1 MNIFIGS
8 FRKGKVLK
16 AIRMG
21 KWKGYLSNIKN
32 GNRCVELYD
41 LETDP
46 QEQYNL
52 SSIYP
57 NVVKE
62 IEKKMKKAHTESPV
76 TNYKLLNYRK
86 YEKMEFITCIGFTF
100 CCM

>member
-8 FRKGKVLK
+8 FRKGKVRKLS
-16 AIRMG
+16 AWENG
-21 KWKGYLSNIKN
+21 KDIFLNIKN

-62 IEKKMKKAHTESPV
+62 IEKKMKKGSYGIPC
-76 TNYKLLNYRK
+76 Y
-86 YEKMEFITCIGFTF
+86 
-100 CCM
+100 